1 MRHIMS
7 ALAAVLSLAMV
18 STSASALVCDL
29 SCSLGRM
36 HSDCTMAVQAGGD
49 VQAMANASS
58 KMKMAGMDMPGMK
71 MASEDAEEAA
81 QPGTGEN
88 VRGHSSAAPKC
99 MHSLWSQTLVSASGV
114 FASRSTGNRSQASRL
129 AVTGE
134 WVARPFATAIHSRD
148 MKFEVSPPKAYTADR
163 PSTTLRI

>member
-1 MRHIMS
+1 
-7 ALAAVLSLAMV
+7 MV

-36 HSDCTMAVQAGGD
+36 HSDCTMAVHAGGD

-99 MHSLWSQTLVSASGV
+99 MHSLWSQASSHGIR
-114 FASRSTGNRSQASRL
+114 RSTGNRSQASRL

-134 WVARPFATAIHSRD
+134 SGCTAICDSDSFARYEVRD
-148 MKFEVSPPKAYTADR
+148 FS
-163 PSTTLRI
+163 S